1 MKRYLL
7 FTGSDFDNEGGWND
21 FRDDSG
27 FIPLLIEKGEFA
39 NSIYEPGMAY
49 DWYQIVD
56 SELKA
61 VIENGRCIIND

>member
-1 MKRYLL
+1 
-7 FTGSDFDNEGGWND
+7 
-21 FRDDSG
+21 
-27 FIPLLIEKGEFA
+27 
-39 NSIYEPGMAY
+39 MAY